1 MPLPHLGIAQ
11 PVRVCE
17 TCYEE
22 KNSTK
27 LKSPSISSP
36 PVGQSAATSSAMQPR
51 SARVEDDDDKDLKMA
66 LAMSLEEAKRMG
78 INADAQAPS
87 KAFAPAPVVQNKPAP
102 VVSAVAA
109 PKPEE
114 EDEDLKAAIAASLKD
129 METKKALENSYAS
142 PVSATV
148 PEPVPS
154 TSTAVV
160 GSASPTNG
168 VPSTTQYQYAPSN
181 ELTPLEAENITLF
194 ATLIDRMQSAPPGT
208 ILREPHI
215 QELYEA
221 VSALKP
227 KLGRTLS
234 NVVGKYESL
243 VDMHAKLNTVV
254 RYYDKMLEDRL
265 ATTYSHATYQDTRPL
280 PPPQTPYSYNLPPQ
294 SPAPSQQAGYFP
306 SQSRRSTFSEVSVPH
321 ESPGNYYTAQQPPA
335 NQPAMNTSQNW
346 GYAPPQQQY
355 PPPISPTIN
364 HQAHPSQGE
373 SYNVPPPSQYGDGSS
388 PVVEQ
393 HPSTYQ
399 QPPQQPQQP
408 PPQQSAQQP
417 AQQHNIYRPPSL
429 PPPNQVYQAPPQNY
443 PSQPSN
449 YPSHRPSYPSYLDSR
464 GGYPNQSQPLQQR
477 EESSLIDL

>member
-17 TCYEE
+17 TCFEE
-22 KNSTK
+22 KNSSK
-27 LKSPSISSP
+27 VKAPSIQSP
-36 PVGQSAATSSAMQPR
+36 AVGASAGSSSAMQPR

-78 INADAQAPS
+78 IAADAPTPS
-87 KAFAPAPVVQNKPAP
+87 KPPAPVAQSKP
-102 VVSAVAA
+102 VVNTVAR

-129 METKKALENSYAS
+129 MEAKMALENSYAA
-142 PVSATV
+142 PVSQAAS
-148 PEPVPS
+148 PS
-154 TSTAVV
+154 TSTVIN
-160 GSASPTNG
+160 GSTSTTNG
-168 VPSTTQYQYAPSN
+168 VPSISQYQYAPSN

-280 PPPQTPYSYNLPPQ
+280 PPAQTPYSYNLPPQ

-306 SQSRRSTFSEVSVPH
+306 SQSRRSTFSSEVNVPY
-321 ESPGNYYTAQQPPA
+321 ETPAGNYYSAQQPPA
-335 NQPAMNTSQNW
+335 SQPGMNASQNW
-346 GYAPPQQQY
+346 GYAPPPQQY
-355 PPPISPTIN
+355 PPPTSPTIN
-364 HQAHPSQGE
+364 HQPHPSQGE
-373 SYNVPPPSQYGDGSS
+373 SYNLPPPSQYGDVAS
-388 PVVEQ
+388 PVTEQ
-393 HPSTYQ
+393 HASAYQ
-399 QPPQQPQQP
+399 QPPQQHTIYQP
-408 PPQQSAQQP
+408 PTQ
-417 AQQHNIYRPPSL
+417 
-429 PPPNQVYQAPPQNY
+429 PPPNQPYQASPQNY
-443 PSQPSN
+443 PSQPSS
-449 YPSHRPSYPSYLDSR
+449 YPSHRPSYPSYLDGR
-464 GGYPNQSQPLQQR
+464 GGYNQQQQLQQR